1 MYSHV
6 ACRPFTL
13 RATWAGCTESEDT
26 VTGNETAPPAVVVRY
41 AEPSTIERPACV
53 FVGDVLEV
61 VELEEEDDEVAT
73 VDDVELVE
81 EVVEEDVVVMICWK
95 MAVKVRGAS
104 TVY

>member
-1 MYSHV
+1 V
-6 ACRPFTL
+6 ATY
-13 RATWAGCTESEDT
+13 TEL
-26 VTGNETAPPAVVVRY
+26 
-41 AEPSTIERPACV
+41 STIERPVPV

-61 VELEEEDDEVAT
+61 VELEEEDVVT
-73 VDDVELVE
+73 VDVVCLVADVELVE